1 MNTTPSGLQ
10 YEDTVV
16 GQGEVAQAGRYV
28 QVHYT
33 GWLYNDG
40 VQGSKFDSSKDR
52 GQPFEFP
59 LGAGHVI
66 KGWDE
71 GVQGMAVGGTRRL
84 VIPPQLGY
92 GARGAGGVIPPQCHP
107 AVRGGSAGGL
117 NACRRRKLNNNAGPV
132 GHRRHRWLEG
142 RLRRHHNMTSR
153 SIRWAAVAAA
163 FLPALAQAADLDGSQ
178 LSILWGVPFAGILLS
193 IALMPLLAPMFWHH
207 HFGKVSAAWA
217 LAFLLPFAVFFGPAA
232 AGAGI
237 VHAMLAEYIP
247 FIILLT
253 ALYTVSGGIYI
264 RGNLHGSP
272 GLNTAIL
279 AIGAVLASFMGTTGA
294 SMLLIRP
301 LIRAND
307 NRKHVVHVVVFFIF
321 IVSNAGGSLTPLGDP
336 PLFLGFLKGVEFSWT
351 FIHILPETAFLL
363 GLLLALFYAMDWWFY
378 HRKEEIQPQDPTP
391 DDRKFGFDGGV
402 NFVLLACVVGL
413 VLMSGLWKSD
423 VMFNIA
429 GTEVGLPGI
438 LRDIG
443 LIIVT
448 VASLQV
454 TPGSVHADNQFNWGP
469 MQEVA
474 KLFAG
479 IFLTIIPVIAM
490 LKAGVDGPFSAIV
503 RAVTNPD
510 GTPNPA
516 MYFWATGILSSFLD
530 NAPTYLVFFNTA
542 GGDPQVLM
550 TTLAPTLV
558 AISAG
563 AVFMGANSYIGNA
576 PNLMVKAIAEDRG
589 VKMPSF
595 FGYMAWSGAILVPLF
610 AIMTWLFFV

>member
-1 MNTTPSGLQ
+1 MALITPRQRLLRSAALVLALLVPTVGL
-10 YEDTVV
+10 
-16 GQGEVAQAGRYV
+16 
-28 QVHYT
+28 
-33 GWLYNDG
+33 
-40 VQGSKFDSSKDR
+40 
-52 GQPFEFP
+52 
-59 LGAGHVI
+59 
-66 KGWDE
+66 
-71 GVQGMAVGGTRRL
+71 
-84 VIPPQLGY
+84 
-92 GARGAGGVIPPQCHP
+92 
-107 AVRGGSAGGL
+107 
-117 NACRRRKLNNNAGPV
+117 
-132 GHRRHRWLEG
+132 
-142 RLRRHHNMTSR
+142 
-153 SIRWAAVAAA
+153 
-163 FLPALAQAADLDGSQ
+163 AADLDGRA
-178 LSILWGVPFAGILLS
+178 LSVLWGVPFAGILLS
-193 IALMPLLAPMFWHH
+193 IALMPLLAPIFWHH
-207 HFGKVSAAWA
+207 HFGKVAAAWA
-217 LAFLLPFAVFFGPAA
+217 LAFLLPFAMVFGPAA
-232 AGAGI
+232 AGAGV
-237 VHAMLAEYIP
+237 VHALLAEYIP

-253 ALYTVSGGIYI
+253 ALFTVAGGIFI

-272 GLNTAIL
+272 ALNTAIL
-279 AIGAVLASFMGTTGA
+279 AIGAILASFMGTTGA

-336 PLFLGFLKGVEFSWT
+336 PLFLGFLKGVDFSWT
-351 FIHILPETAFLL
+351 LLHIFPETLFLV
-363 GLLLALFYAMDWWFY
+363 GILLALFYAMDWWYY
-378 HRKEEIQPQDPTP
+378 HKKEEIKPQDPTP
-391 DDRKFGFDGGV
+391 DDQKFGFDGAI
-402 NFVLLACVVGL
+402 NFLLLGGVVGL

-423 VMFNIA
+423 IVFTIA

-438 LRDIG
+438 IRDVG
-443 LIIVT
+443 LILIT
-448 VASLQV
+448 VVSLQV

-469 MQEVA
+469 MMEVA

-490 LKAGVDGPFSAIV
+490 LKAGVDGPFGAVV

-542 GGDPQVLM
+542 GGDAQVLM
-550 TTLAPTLV
+550 TTMAPTLV

-595 FGYMAWSGAILVPLF
+595 FGYMAWSIAILVPLF
-610 AIMTWLFFV
+610 ILMTWIFFL